1 MNKIKNLFKLE
12 FIFIILAL
20 IYYLIFV
27 NKGLVFLDEG
37 YFLHS
42 AERIFNGQIPYKD
55 FSLQYGPTFFYIL
68 AFLFKIF
75 GPSILIGRLFAVFIC
90 VLIIAIVFLIL
101 NKLKVSLGV
110 IIISFLSLVSFGY
123 PLINIPNIMWANV
136 LLAFL
141 LVVIYFFWLS
151 QGSYRYLLM
160 IGILLALSLSF
171 KQNFGVAFTILFNFL
186 LFFGRKE
193 NLQQKIKNFL
203 ILQGIW
209 ITLTS
214 LWVYY
219 FFIRNNFQGLLDFIN
234 YSKRFAQTI
243 VFSYPSLSFM
253 FQPTGIFKLLPY
265 YLPVLLLFLVLTLWF
280 KKNKDF
286 KIIAFSSTAV
296 VGFFVSIYPQSD
308 LLHVYPFL
316 GMVLISFLLLPFKKK
331 NQIFLRIIAVVMILI
346 GFYLTLFTKSYR
358 YENYY
363 YKYDTYLNL
372 PRTQGIMITKKD
384 NDDIIKVSKFIE
396 NKTKKGDY
404 IFAYPYSPLLYFIL
418 NRPNPSKDSLYFLP
432 NWHFYDD
439 KIIIGELKQKKVKYV
454 ITQGN
459 YILDT
464 DLSRFIQK
472 QTKIYEFVQFQVFEI
487 TTNSYSKF

>member
-1 MNKIKNLFKLE
+1 
-12 FIFIILAL
+12 
-20 IYYLIFV
+20 
-27 NKGLVFLDEG
+27 
-37 YFLHS
+37 
-42 AERIFNGQIPYKD
+42 
-55 FSLQYGPTFFYIL
+55 
-68 AFLFKIF
+68 
-75 GPSILIGRLFAVFIC
+75 
-90 VLIIAIVFLIL
+90 
-101 NKLKVSLGV
+101 
-110 IIISFLSLVSFGY
+110 
-123 PLINIPNIMWANV
+123 
-136 LLAFL
+136 
-141 LVVIYFFWLS
+141 
-151 QGSYRYLLM
+151 M

-209 ITLTS
+209 ITLTL

>member
-1 MNKIKNLFKLE
+1 MNKVRNLFKFE
-12 FIFIILAL
+12 FILMILAL
-20 IYYLIFV
+20 IYYLIFA

-55 FSLQYGPTFFYIL
+55 FSLQYGPTFFYLL
-68 AFLFKIF
+68 AFIFKIF

-90 VLIIAIVFLIL
+90 LLIIATAFLIL
-101 NKLKVSLGV
+101 NKLKASLGI

-141 LVVIYFFWLS
+141 LVLIYIYWLP
-151 QGSYRYLLM
+151 QRKYRYIIT

-186 LFFGRKE
+186 LFWGRKE
-193 NLQQKIKNFL
+193 KLQQKMRNFL
-203 ILQGIW
+203 ILQGTW
-209 ITLTS
+209 ITLT
-214 LWVYY
+214 LMWVYY
-219 FFIRNNFQGLLDFIN
+219 FFLRNNTQGLLDFIN
-234 YSKRFAQTI
+234 FSKRFAQSI
-243 VFSYPSLSFM
+243 VFSYPPLTFI

-265 YLPVLLLFLVLTLWF
+265 YLPVVLFFIVLMLWF
-280 KKNKDF
+280 KRNKDF
-286 KIIAFSSTAV
+286 RIMAFSSTAI

-316 GMVLISFLLLPFKKK
+316 GMILISFLLLPFRKKF
-331 NQIFLRIIAVVMILI
+331 QFFLKIIAVVMILI

-372 PRTQGIMITKKD
+372 PRTQGIMVTKKD
-384 NDDIIKVSKFIE
+384 NDDIIQVARFIE
-396 NKTKKGDY
+396 NKTKKDDY
-404 IFAYPYSPLLYFIL
+404 IFAYPYSPLLYFII
-418 NRPNPSKDSLYFLP
+418 NRSNPSKDSLYFLP

-472 QTKIYEFVQFQVFEI
+472 QEKTFSAGQFEI
-487 TTNSYSKF
+487 FKIIY